1 MTSTP
6 GCPSARPSPPQ
17 AVSAAATKHL
27 PLCCSYYWPGL
38 RRVATPFGFAKWMTE
53 SAMNRLTSSM
63 PGMVFT
69 PRRLSVFCNR
79 LSSVEVVLCTAFFF
93 LQGTRAG
100 LKVYVVLAA
109 ASMST

>member
-1 MTSTP
+1 
-6 GCPSARPSPPQ
+6 
-17 AVSAAATKHL
+17 
-27 PLCCSYYWPGL
+27 
-38 RRVATPFGFAKWMTE
+38 MTE

-93 LQGTRAG
+93 LQGTEQDQRSAWC
-100 LKVYVVLAA
+100 LLQD
-109 ASMST
+109 T

>member
-1 MTSTP
+1 
-6 GCPSARPSPPQ
+6 
-17 AVSAAATKHL
+17 
-27 PLCCSYYWPGL
+27 
-38 RRVATPFGFAKWMTE
+38 MTE

-93 LQGTRAG
+93 LQGMEQDQR
-100 LKVYVVLAA
+100 
-109 ASMST
+109 STWCLLQLHGTHELLQAQHVGR